1 MAFNSF
7 PFLIFILLFFIVW
20 PFVKRKQNLR
30 FVLLISSSFVFYGWW
45 DWRFIFL
52 IIISGLVDFFA
63 AWAIEKY
70 RAWGKFWLTLSI
82 LINLG
87 MLSIFK
93 YSPFFA
99 GIIDQVFGL
108 FSIATEFKHNLPEF
122 TYLLPVGISFYTF
135 QSMSYT
141 IDVYRSKLKPTNNIL
156 HFFSYL
162 VMFPQLV
169 AGPIVRAKDFL
180 YQLKTSREVSGLE
193 FWNGIKLIILGYFQK
208 MVLADNLGVF
218 VDNAFAGVDNGIGI
232 YWWTVMA
239 CFTFQIYFDFS
250 GYTQIARGLAK
261 LMGYH
266 FRMNFNHP
274 YLALSLKDFWSR
286 WHISL
291 STWFRDYVYIPLG
304 GNKKGLFRTHLN
316 IWITMILSGLW
327 HGAQLNFVLW
337 GAYHGMVL
345 SLERMLHTRFK
356 LKETVL
362 KRVFDSGVTIILV
375 TIGWVLFRA
384 TSVNQIVQI
393 LENLF
398 RFDFNFEFMTIFFN
412 SMVFLVFAILFEGLY
427 PVLRKRKSV
436 RQFLKNKYI
445 ESIVIAFA
453 IAAIIFLRGPEKEF
467 IYFQF

>member
-1 MAFNSF
+1 
-7 PFLIFILLFFIVW
+7 
-20 PFVKRKQNLR
+20 
-30 FVLLISSSFVFYGWW
+30 
-45 DWRFIFL
+45 
-52 IIISGLVDFFA
+52 
-63 AWAIEKY
+63 
-70 RAWGKFWLTLSI
+70 
-82 LINLG
+82 
-87 MLSIFK
+87 
-93 YSPFFA
+93 
-99 GIIDQVFGL
+99 
-108 FSIATEFKHNLPEF
+108 
-122 TYLLPVGISFYTF
+122 
-135 QSMSYT
+135 
-141 IDVYRSKLKPTNNIL
+141 
-156 HFFSYL
+156 
-162 VMFPQLV
+162 
-169 AGPIVRAKDFL
+169 
-180 YQLKTSREVSGLE
+180 
-193 FWNGIKLIILGYFQK
+193 
-208 MVLADNLGVF
+208 
-218 VDNAFAGVDNGIGI
+218 
-232 YWWTVMA
+232 
-239 CFTFQIYFDFS
+239 
-250 GYTQIARGLAK
+250 
-261 LMGYH
+261 
-266 FRMNFNHP
+266 
-274 YLALSLKDFWSR
+274 
-286 WHISL
+286 
-291 STWFRDYVYIPLG
+291 
-304 GNKKGLFRTHLN
+304 
-316 IWITMILSGLW
+316 MILSGLW